1 MKEYALAL
9 ATDPAAERERLA
21 LLERC
26 YDPLTIARLQEL
38 GVGVGW
44 RCVDVGAGGGSIAHW
59 LSERVGPSGSVTAI
73 DLDLRLLERRASPT
87 LSPMRLDVR
96 REELPG
102 DAHLVHSRLLLEH
115 LPECP
120 DVLQRMVRA
129 LRPGGWL
136 VVTDTDFG
144 PMRVSEPDP
153 AFDRVASA
161 FMKAVRAAGWD
172 PQLGPT
178 LPRLLE
184 SCGLVEISAASWQTS
199 SEAATSRG
207 SSRCPSC
214 VCATCCSLKVR
225 PRRTLTTSHAASRA
239 ESSVF
244 TASFRGRPRVVP
256 EALSR
261 RSPPSRS
268 RRAAGDTRSR
278 SSSGPTLSR
287 FALG

>member
-38 GVGVGW
+38 GVGAGW

-120 DVLQRMVRA
+120 GVLQRMVRA

-184 SCGLVEISAASWQTS
+184 SCGLVEISAASWQTYERGGDVARLFALS
-199 SEAATSRG
+199 VLRLRDLLLAQGATAEDIDD
-207 SSRCPSC
+207 
-214 VCATCCSLKVR
+214 VA
-225 PRRTLTTSHAASRA
+225 RRLTGGELGFYGLVSW
-239 ESSVF
+239 
-244 TASFRGRPRVVP
+244 TASGRTRG
-256 EALSR
+256 A
-261 RSPPSRS
+261 
-268 RRAAGDTRSR
+268 
-278 SSSGPTLSR
+278 
-287 FALG
+287 